1 MIELSRAAYDDIVYR
16 AYGGGEAEICGVLA
30 GTHGTDGGRASSSG
44 DLRGG
49 ERRRNPQIRY
59 LIDPEEQLE
68 THRAGRGRR
77 TRRSWVLPLA
87 PDRADPPERDGRR
100 AGDDGPGH
108 SYVICALDGYPFV
121 GSWRWRGDDDGFE
134 QETVAVRSER

>member
-30 GTHGTDGGRASSSG
+30 GTHGTDGGRASS
-44 DLRGG
+44 RRPT
-49 ERRRNPQIRY
+49 RRRTSPKPPDTVPDRS
-59 LIDPEEQLE
+59 EEQLE
-68 THRAGRGRR
+68 
-77 TRRSWVLPLA
+77 LI
-87 PDRADPPERDGRR
+87 ERVE
-100 AGDDGPGH
+100 DDGLDVVGFYHSHPTGPTHPSETDAARATWPGH

-134 QETVAVRSER
+134 QGDGRGAE

>member
-1 MIELSRAAYDDIVYR
+1 MIELTRAAYDDIVYR

-30 GTHGTDGGRASSSG
+30 GTHGTDGDPSVVTRTYEA
-44 DLRGG
+44 
-49 ERRRNPQIRY
+49 ENVAETPQIRY

-68 THRAGRGRR
+68 LIERAEADGLDVVGFYHSHPTGPTHPSETDAARA
-77 TRRSWVLPLA
+77 TW
-87 PDRADPPERDGRR
+87 PE
-100 AGDDGPGH
+100 H